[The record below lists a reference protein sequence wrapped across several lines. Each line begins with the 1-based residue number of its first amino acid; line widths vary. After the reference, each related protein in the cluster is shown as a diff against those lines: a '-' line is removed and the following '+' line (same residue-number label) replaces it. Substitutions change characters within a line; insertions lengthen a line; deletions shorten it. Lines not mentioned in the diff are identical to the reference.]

1 MKSRSFSGGIGDRSK
16 LNRLFERFYRLDEGR
31 TRDAGG
37 SGLGLSI
44 VKNIVSLHGG
54 TITAKERREGG
65 LEFLFSLP
73 TGDTSRK

>member
-1 MKSRSFSGGIGDRSK
+1 
-16 LNRLFERFYRLDEGR
+16 
-31 TRDAGG
+31 
-37 SGLGLSI
+37 